1 MLNLTVSLNVSWI
14 KHKIRLQ
21 IITINVLKHVAK
33 FELTFLIPTL
43 ANIVV
48 NEVKI
53 EAIKANNI

>member
-21 IITINVLKHVAK
+21 IITIKVLKHVAK
-33 FELTFLIPTL
+33 LELTFLIQTL